1 MQPSPIEVRITAA
14 APAAGQTNG
23 AVHPKRVL
31 GFRDLVMFYVV
42 TTLSLR
48 WIAVAASAGPS
59 TIAIWMIG
67 LLTIFIPLA
76 LCVME
81 LASRYPQEG
90 GMYLWTKRAFGD
102 FPAFLTGWIYWTS
115 NLPYFPAVLYFAAS
129 NALYVGGTRWNALQ
143 HSPLYFIAFS
153 FFGVGL
159 ALALNIVGLNIGKW
173 LSNLGSL
180 GTWLPVGLLCVVG
193 VVAWMKFGSATS
205 FSPSTLRPSLN
216 VGMLGVWA
224 TLLYAF
230 SGAEAASFMGDE
242 IKDPRR
248 TVPRALITAGVIIT
262 AGYILGTMAVLVALP
277 MSQVNSMEGIMQAIT
292 SAAARVGWYGIGPA
306 VALLICLANL
316 GGVGAYLAALARIP
330 FVVGIDRYLPP
341 AFGRVHPKW
350 GTPAVAL
357 VTQAV
362 CCLVFVLLGQAGSTV
377 RGAYQILVTMT
388 IITNF
393 GPYLFMFAALIRLQR
408 EPVEPGVVT
417 IPGGKPVAIGLAV
430 LAMVTTTAVIIGS
443 VIPDASEPDK
453 ALAVGK
459 IIALSAVLLGGG
471 VALYLLGRRRA
482 RDAAADGHLGDA
494 P

>member
-1 MQPSPIEVRITAA
+1 MRPTPLELKSSAA
-14 APAAGQTNG
+14 VPATGQADGAP
-23 AVHPKRVL
+23 HPKRVL

-48 WIAVAASAGPS
+48 WIPVAASVGPS
-59 TIAIWMIG
+59 SIVIWIVG

-81 LASRYPQEG
+81 LSSRYPQEG
-90 GMYLWTKRAFGD
+90 GLYLWTKRAFGD

-129 NALYVGGTRWNALQ
+129 NALYVGGTRWNAWQ
-143 HSPLYFIAFS
+143 VSPAYFIGFS

-159 ALALNIVGLNIGKW
+159 ALALNVVGLNIGKW
-173 LSNLGSL
+173 LNNIGSQ
-180 GTWLPVGLLCVVG
+180 GTWIPIALLCAVA

-205 FSPSTLRPSLN
+205 FHASSMKPGLSL
-216 VGMLGVWA
+216 GMMGVWA

-242 IKDPRR
+242 IKDARR
-248 TVPRALITAGVIIT
+248 TVPRALITAGAIIT
-262 AGYILGTMAVLVALP
+262 AGYILGTVAVLVALP
-277 MSQVNSMEGIMQAIT
+277 HSQVNSMEGIMQAIT
-292 SAAARVGWYGIGPA
+292 TAAARVGWNGIGPA

-330 FVVGIDRYLPP
+330 FVAGIDRFLPP

-362 CCLVFVLLGQAGSTV
+362 CCMVFIVLGQAGSTV
-377 RGAYQILVTMT
+377 HGAYNVLVTMT

-393 GPYLFMFAALIRLQR
+393 VPYLFMFAAMIRLQR
-408 EPVEPGVVT
+408 EPVESGVIRV
-417 IPGGKPVAIGLAV
+417 PGGKPVAVGLA
-430 LAMVTTTAVIIGS
+430 LIGMVTTFLVIIAS
-443 VIPDASEPDK
+443 VVPDPSEPNK
-453 ALAVGK
+453 VLAVGK
-459 IIALSAVLLGGG
+459 VVFFAVLLIGGG
-471 VALYLLGRRRA
+471 MLLYAVGRTRSRLG
-482 RDAAADGHLGDA
+482 
-494 P
+494 

>member
-1 MQPSPIEVRITAA
+1 MN
-14 APAAGQTNG
+14 APAPVQPPDSPR
-23 AVHPKRVL
+23 PKRVL

-48 WIAVAASAGPS
+48 WIPVAASVGS
-59 TIAIWMIG
+59 SSIVIWVVG
-67 LLTIFIPLA
+67 LFTIFIPLA

-81 LASRYPQEG
+81 LSSRYPQEG
-90 GMYLWTKRAFGD
+90 GLYLWTKRAFGD

-129 NALYVGGTRWNALQ
+129 NALYIGGTRWNSWQ
-143 HSPLYFIAFS
+143 RSPLYFIAFS

-159 ALALNIVGLNIGKW
+159 ALALNVVGLNIGKW
-173 LSNLGSL
+173 LSNLGSM

-193 VVAWMKFGSATS
+193 AVAWMKFGSSTS
-205 FSPSTLRPSLN
+205 FHAASMTPSLN
-216 VGMLGVWA
+216 PGMFGVWA

-242 IKDPRR
+242 IKDARR
-248 TVPRALITAGVIIT
+248 IVPRALIVAGFIIT
-262 AGYILGTMAVLVALP
+262 AGYILGTIAILVALP
-277 MSQVNSMEGIMQAIT
+277 QSQVNNMEGIMQAIT

-350 GTPAVAL
+350 GTPAVSL

-362 CCLVFVLLGQAGSTV
+362 CCVVFILLGQAGSTV
-377 RGAYQILVTMT
+377 HGAYQVLVTMT

-393 GPYLFMFAALIRLQR
+393 VPYLFMFAAMIRLQG
-408 EPVEPGVVT
+408 EPVESGVIRV
-417 IPGGKPVAIGLAV
+417 PGGKPVAIGLAV
-430 LAMVTTTAVIIGS
+430 LAMMTTTAVIVAS
-443 VIPDASEPDK
+443 VVPDPAEPNK
-453 ALAVGK
+453 VLAVAK
-459 IIALSAVLLGGG
+459 VVFFSVLLIGGG
-471 VALYLLGRRRA
+471 MLLYAVGRRRA
-482 RDAAADGHLGDA
+482 RLD
-494 P
+494 

>member
-1 MQPSPIEVRITAA
+1 MQQASTKHDQTAT
-14 APAAGQTNG
+14 PAQ
-23 AVHPKRVL
+23 PKRVL

-48 WIAVAASAGPS
+48 WIPVAASVGS
-59 TIAIWMIG
+59 RSIAIWVIG

-76 LCVME
+76 LCIME
-81 LASRYPQEG
+81 LSSRYPQEG

-115 NLPYFPAVLYFAAS
+115 NLPYLPAVLYFAAS
-129 NALYVGGTRWNALQ
+129 NALYIGGTRWNALQ
-143 HSPLYFIAFS
+143 RSPLYFIAFS

-159 ALALNIVGLNIGKW
+159 ALALNVVGLNIGKW
-173 LSNLGSL
+173 LNNLGSM

-205 FSPSTLRPSLN
+205 FAPSELKPGLSI
-216 VGMLGVWA
+216 GMLGVWA

-242 IKDPRR
+242 IKDARR
-248 TVPRALITAGVIIT
+248 ILPRALIVAGVIVT
-262 AGYILGTMAVLVALP
+262 AGYMLGTIAILVALP
-277 MSQVNSMEGIMQAIT
+277 QSQVNNMEGIMQAIT
-292 SAAARVGWYGIGPA
+292 SAAARVGWYGVGSA

-330 FVVGIDRYLPP
+330 FVAGIDRFLPA

-362 CCLVFVLLGQAGSTV
+362 CCMGFILLGQAGSTV
-377 RGAYQILVTMT
+377 HGAYQVLVTMT

-393 GPYLFMFAALIRLQR
+393 VPYLFMFAAMIRLQR
-408 EPVEPGVVT
+408 EPLEPGVIHVL
-417 IPGGKPVAIGLAV
+417 GGKPVAI
-430 LAMVTTTAVIIGS
+430 
-443 VIPDASEPDK
+443 
-453 ALAVGK
+453 ALAV
-459 IIALSAVLLGGG
+459 IALVTTCAVIVASVVPDPSEPNKILAVAKVVFFSVLLIGGG
-471 VALYLLGRRRA
+471 VLLYQ
-482 RDAAADGHLGDA
+482 
-494 P
+494 

>member
-1 MQPSPIEVRITAA
+1 MQSFPAGMKMSAT
-14 APAAGQTNG
+14 APATRQAEG
-23 AVHPKRVL
+23 ATHPKRVL

-48 WIAVAASAGPS
+48 WIPVAASVGPS
-59 TIAIWMIG
+59 SIVIWMVG
-67 LLTIFIPLA
+67 LLAIFIPLA

-81 LASRYPQEG
+81 LSSRYPQEG

-129 NALYVGGTRWNALQ
+129 NALYVGGTRWNTLQ
-143 HSPLYFIAFS
+143 VSPAYFIGFS

-159 ALALNIVGLNIGKW
+159 ALALNVVGLNVGKW
-173 LSNLGSL
+173 LNNIGSQ
-180 GTWLPVGLLCVVG
+180 GTWIPVALLCTVAI
-193 VVAWMKFGSATS
+193 VAWMKFGSATR
-205 FSPSTLRPSLN
+205 FDATNMKPSLSL
-216 VGMLGVWA
+216 GMMGVWA

-230 SGAEAASFMGDE
+230 SGAESASFMGDE
-242 IKDPRR
+242 IKDARR
-248 TVPRALITAGVIIT
+248 TVPRALIVAGAIIT
-262 AGYILGTMAVLVALP
+262 AGYILGTVAVLVALP
-277 MSQVNSMEGIMQAIT
+277 QSQVNSMEGIMQAIT
-292 SAAARVGWYGIGPA
+292 SAAARVGWNGVGPA

-330 FVVGIDRYLPP
+330 FVAGIDRFLPP

-362 CCLVFVLLGQAGSTV
+362 CCMVFILLGQAGSTV
-377 RGAYQILVTMT
+377 HGAYQVLVTMT

-393 GPYLFMFAALIRLQR
+393 VPYLFMFAAMIRLQR

-417 IPGGKPVAIGLAV
+417 IPGGKPVAIALAV
-430 LAMVTTTAVIIGS
+430 LAMVTTTAVIIAS
-443 VIPDASEPDK
+443 VVPDPSESNK
-453 ALAVGK
+453 LLAVAK
-459 IIALSAVLLGGG
+459 VVFFSVLLIGGG
-471 VALYLLGRRRA
+471 MLLYAVGRKRALNG
-482 RDAAADGHLGDA
+482 
-494 P
+494 